1 MKRSA
6 TAPARSIV
14 SRTSSRAAHGVL
26 IAAVV
31 TGVAGSVATAQK
43 PYPIFTLD
51 HLVNTM
57 KTLGPN
63 FAGATASLADNDY
76 ETAKER
82 LTRSR
87 EQLATTITFWRDNQK
102 DDAIA
107 VLRDTVGKMDDLDAV
122 LSAEM
127 IDAAAVNALAAEIEA
142 ACEACHAVY
151 REQDPVTNE
160 YRLKPG
166 SVE

>member
-1 MKRSA
+1 MCS
-6 TAPARSIV
+6 
-14 SRTSSRAAHGVL
+14 GVL

-31 TGVAGSVATAQK
+31 TVVAGSVATAQK
-43 PYPIFTLD
+43 PYPVFTLD

-57 KTLGPN
+57 KTLDPN
-63 FAGATASLADNDY
+63 FSGGTASLADNDY

-82 LTRSR
+82 ITRSR
-87 EQLATTITFWRDNQK
+87 KQLATTITFWRDKQK

-107 VLRDTVGKMDDLDAV
+107 FLGDAVGKMDDLDAA
-122 LSAEM
+122 LSPDT
-127 IDAAAVNALAAEIEA
+127 IDATAVVDALTVEVGAAYHAH
-142 ACEACHAVY
+142 HAVY